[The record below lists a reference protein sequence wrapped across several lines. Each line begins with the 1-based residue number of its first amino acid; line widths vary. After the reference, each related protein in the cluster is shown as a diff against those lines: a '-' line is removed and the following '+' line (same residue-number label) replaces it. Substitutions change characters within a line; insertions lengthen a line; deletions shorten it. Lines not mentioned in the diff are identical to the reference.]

1 MLSQLFR
8 HSGRRH
14 PDELTEADLSAW
26 ITNAQ
31 PANNTIRQRLS
42 TARTFLRWAVRNG
55 HATTN
60 PADSLATDSPLRRVQ
75 RTYGKVQDAHP
86 ARFLTREQA
95 FGSLVGTCADGDLTD
110 LRDEIALRLGLS
122 GMRRSEI
129 LRLRVGDLHLD
140 TPRITWTGKGRK
152 PRQVTP
158 GASLVGALRRWLA
171 AYADG

>member
-86 ARFLTREQA
+86 ARFLTRILE
-95 FGSLVGTCADGDLTD
+95 
-110 LRDEIALRLGLS
+110 LG
-122 GMRRSEI
+122 RS
-129 LRLRVGDLHLD
+129 
-140 TPRITWTGKGRK
+140 
-152 PRQVTP
+152 
-158 GASLVGALRRWLA
+158 A
-171 AYADG
+171 